1 MHFVRLAT
9 TLLKD
14 EENARENH
22 VIACDCQ
29 IFTDLKKITDRLS
42 NKPCTGNSS
51 TLLVAIFFL
60 TEYIIGLVQSSIVKR
75 KTNIQK

>member
-1 MHFVRLAT
+1 VHFVRLAT

-29 IFTDLKKITDRLS
+29 IFTDLKKSLIGS
-42 NKPCTGNSS
+42 
-51 TLLVAIFFL
+51 AINP
-60 TEYIIGLVQSSIVKR
+60 VQETQVR
-75 KTNIQK
+75 Y